1 MPNKLSS
8 PTTKI
13 SLRLF
18 SKDHDMLKKYY
29 PAVGYNEIIRSL
41 VHRHVKKLELKTQ
54 QHLED
59 KDPELL
65 SHGDLNVR

>member
-1 MPNKLSS
+1 MPSKLES

-18 SKDHDMLKKYY
+18 SNDHELLKKYY

-41 VHRHVKKLELKTQ
+41 VHRHVKKLEQKTQ
-54 QHLED
+54 QHLE
-59 KDPELL
+59 DPELL